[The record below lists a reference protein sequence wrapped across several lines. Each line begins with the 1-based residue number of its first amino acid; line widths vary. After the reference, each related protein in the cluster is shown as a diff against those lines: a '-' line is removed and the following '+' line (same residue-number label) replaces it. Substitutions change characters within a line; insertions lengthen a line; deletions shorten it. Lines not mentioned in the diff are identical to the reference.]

1 MVNPA
6 GDVAE
11 IGIIPNQRVQGKSF
25 IVWSCAPRRKAAG
38 FLFIRSSLML
48 SFVICVWRALLC
60 GKNGNRIVP
69 VCSFRAFRELCEEPL
84 ERLQPCY
91 TYEVICVSTYISK
104 EVLHGLPV
112 PV

>member
-38 FLFIRSSLML
+38 VSFYSKQLNVEFCDLRLACFVVRKKTEIVL
-48 SFVICVWRALLC
+48 SPYA
-60 GKNGNRIVP
+60 
-69 VCSFRAFRELCEEPL
+69 AFARFANYAKS
-84 ERLQPCY
+84 R
-91 TYEVICVSTYISK
+91 
-104 EVLHGLPV
+104 
-112 PV
+112 